1 MIVDRQACLYEH
13 KEKTF
18 ELSALRA
25 ARDYEAIPTGRNELS
40 ALRAAGDHEKN
51 PDLIKEYNIFYIIHA
66 SIKNHKINHQS

>member
-25 ARDYEAIPTGRNELS
+25 AGDYEAIPTSIKSG
-40 ALRAAGDHEKN
+40 LRRN
-51 PDLIKEYNIFYIIHA
+51 PDLTKEYNIFYIIHA